1 MADMREDPEV
11 TALNQR
17 LIADPRHMPSLLAMA
32 ELKARHGDDRAAQ
45 SFYQTALNTATQP
58 GARVDPAL
66 FPRLRQG
73 EVFIAAAARRF
84 ADHLERGIAEAGL
97 ANGAAGAR
105 VRAALDLLLGRSE
118 VYLQQP
124 SMFYF
129 PGLAQRAFFERAE
142 FDWLPALEAET
153 EAIRGELL
161 TTMQSGGFDPYVDRT
176 PGRPAPANPLLGDPS
191 WGARYLYRSGLPVEP
206 NCPATLAAL
215 RHAPMP
221 EIAGR
226 SPTALFSLLKPGTHI
241 RPHHGLLNTR
251 LICHLPLIAPPGCAL
266 RVGAETR
273 EWRAGE
279 TLIFDDSFQHEAWNR
294 GTETRV
300 VLLFEIWRP
309 ELSADERVALTRMF
323 ETIDSY
329 RGVTTDQG

>member
-1 MADMREDPEV
+1 MTQTGEEEAVLR
-11 TALNQR
+11 QR
-17 LIADPRHMPSLLAMA
+17 LASEQRHLPSLLAMA
-32 ELKARHGDDRAAQ
+32 ELKARDGDDRAAH

-73 EVFIAAAARRF
+73 EAFIAAASRRF
-84 ADHLERGIAEAGL
+84 ADHLERGIADAGL
-97 ANGAAGAR
+97 ARGAAGVR

-129 PGLAQRAFFERAE
+129 PGLAQRAFFEREE
-142 FDWLPALEAET
+142 FAWLPAVEAET
-153 EAIRGELL
+153 AAIREELL
-161 TTMQSGGFDPYVDRT
+161 AVMREGAFDPYVEHT
-176 PGRPAPANPLLGDPS
+176 PGRPPAANPLLGDPA
-191 WGARYLYRSGLPVEP
+191 WGARYLYRSGAPVEP
-206 NCPATLAAL
+206 SCPATIAAL
-215 RHAPMP
+215 RRAPMP
-221 EIAGR
+221 EITGR
-226 SPTALFSLLKPGTHI
+226 SPSVLFSLLKPGTHI

-251 LICHLPLIAPPGCAL
+251 LICHLPLIVPADCAL

-279 TLIFDDSFQHEAWNR
+279 TLIFDDSFEHEAWNR
-294 GTETRV
+294 GPETRV

-309 ELSADERVALTRMF
+309 ELTADERLALTRMF

-329 RGVTTDQG
+329 NGVATDQG